1 MLPVL
6 SALFGAIVGGTVSI
20 VGFSAGIGDIVTRR
34 LNELFQ
40 AKMLT
45 ADVLITAYRRGILTK
60 EQYLREMTKIGYNDE
75 RAMISLDSSVNGLN
89 LGEIMTLYYRFN
101 ERQTKP
107 DWMGELWLLRR
118 LSESGYNPERKE
130 EILEA
135 NRNVP
140 TLQDTIVFAV
150 RDVFEEEQVKAAGLL
165 EGLPE
170 TFVREAQ
177 ERGLSREDAA
187 KYWAAHWQLPSLTSV
202 YEMFHRF
209 YPGSGHN
216 STFTEDDMDVFF
228 NLADIAPG
236 YRKRLKELSYNPLTR
251 VDIRRMYTM
260 GLYGEG
266 EAARP
271 GLIRDYRM
279 LGYSPV
285 DANRLAS
292 FTLLSYSSTKKKLT
306 PSQIL
311 KFYTNQIWGE
321 KSRETA
327 REKLKEG
334 GYSDELASGLLDY
347 EDRRIITQEE
357 RRKIDSIREQW
368 IAGTI
373 ASEAELHTS
382 LMAIPLENAKAQAL
396 IKEFN
401 AEKEKRVSRLS
412 RNEYDDM
419 YRDGV
424 ITESQYKR
432 FLRNLGYPSED
443 IELIISYKGE
453 SRTNP
458 STLPTKEDILS
469 WYSKDFITPVSF
481 IRLMRE
487 IGYRDEFIVLYAQS
501 ENKELEDEI
510 VRKLHIIQVNDE
522 TYLRT

>member
-1 MLPVL
+1 MLPIL
-6 SALFGAIVGGTVSI
+6 SALFGAIIGGSVSL
-20 VGFSAGIGDIVTRR
+20 VGFGPGIGDIVTRR

-40 AKMLT
+40 AKLLT
-45 ADVLITAYRRGILTK
+45 PDILITAYRRGILTRA
-60 EQYLREMTKIGYNDE
+60 QYLREMTKLGYNDE
-75 RAMISLDSSVNGLN
+75 KALISLDSSPNGLN
-89 LGEIMTLYYRFN
+89 LGEIMTLYYRFK
-101 ERQTKP
+101 ERQNKP
-107 DWMGELWLLRR
+107 DWMGEIWLKRR
-118 LSESGYNPERKE
+118 LSESGFNLDREQ

-150 RDVFEEEQVKAAGLL
+150 RDVFEPEQVEAAGLL
-165 EGLPE
+165 DGLPDA
-170 TFVREAQ
+170 FVTEAQ
-177 ERGLSREDAA
+177 ERGLSKEDAL

-216 STFTEDDMDVFF
+216 STFTDKDMDVFF

-236 YRKRLKELSYNPLTR
+236 YRNRLKELSYNPLTR

-271 GLIRDYRM
+271 LLVRDYRM

-292 FTLLSYSSTKKKLT
+292 FTLLSYSSKKKKLT

-311 KFYTNQIWGE
+311 KFYTNNIWGE
-321 KSRETA
+321 KNRETA
-327 REKLKEG
+327 LDKLKEG
-334 GYSDELASGLLDY
+334 GYSDELAINILEY

-357 RRKIDSIREQW
+357 RRKIDSLREQW

-373 ASEAELHTS
+373 ETEAELHS
-382 LMAIPLENAKAQAL
+382 LLMGIPLENSKAQSL

-412 RNEYDDM
+412 RNEYDEM
-419 YRDGV
+419 YRDGI

-432 FLRNLGYPSED
+432 FLRNLGYPKED
-443 IELIISYKGE
+443 IELIISYKGV

-458 STLPTKEDILS
+458 GALPTKEDILS
-469 WYSKDFITPVSF
+469 WYNEDSITPVTF
-481 IRLMRE
+481 LRYMRE
-487 IGYRDEFIVLYAQS
+487 IGFRDEFIVQYAKS
-501 ENKELEDEI
+501 MDKPFEDEI
-510 VRKLHIIQVNDE
+510 LAKLRLIEVKDDE
-522 TYLRT
+522 YLQA

>member
-45 ADVLITAYRRGILTK
+45 ADVLITAYRRGLITK

-89 LGEIMTLYYRFN
+89 LGEIMTLYYRYAN
-101 ERQTKP
+101 RQSKP
-107 DWMGELWLLRR
+107 DWMGELWLHRR

-135 NRNVP
+135 NRNTP
-140 TLQDTIVFAV
+140 TLQDVIVFAV
-150 RDVFEEEQVKAAGLL
+150 RDVYEPEQVAAAGLL
-165 EGLPE
+165 DGLPT
-170 TFVREAQ
+170 TFVTEAQ
-177 ERGLSREDAA
+177 ERGLNEEDAK

-209 YPGSGHN
+209 YIGSGHS
-216 STFTEDDMDVFF
+216 STFTEKDMDIFF

-236 YRKRLKELSYNPLTR
+236 YRERLKELSYNPLTR
-251 VDIRRMYTM
+251 VDIRRMFSM
-260 GLYGEG
+260 GQYGEG

-279 LGYSPV
+279 LGYSPY

-292 FTLLSYSSTKKKLT
+292 FTILSYSSTKKKLT
-306 PSQIL
+306 TAQIL
-311 KFYTNQIWGE
+311 KFYINNLWGDE
-321 KSRETA
+321 SRTTA
-327 REKLKEG
+327 LEKLKEG
-334 GYSDELASGLLDY
+334 GYNDELASALLDY
-347 EDRRIITQEE
+347 EDRKYIDGKEQQR
-357 RRKIDSIREQW
+357 IDSLREQW
-368 IAGTI
+368 INGTI
-373 ASEAELHTS
+373 ATEAELHTA
-382 LMAIPLENAKAQAL
+382 LMEIPVENSKAQAL
-396 IKEFN
+396 IKEFKSK
-401 AEKEKRVSRLS
+401 KESRVSRLS
-412 RNEYDDM
+412 RNEYDEM

-443 IELIISYKGE
+443 IALIISYKGE
-453 SRTNP
+453 SRTSP
-458 STLPTKEDILS
+458 SSLPTKDDILS
-469 WYSKDFITPVSF
+469 WYTNDFITPVAF
-481 IRLMRE
+481 IRYMRE
-487 IGYRDEFIVLYAQS
+487 IGYRDELIVLYAKS
-501 ENKELEDEI
+501 EGKELEEEI
-510 VRKLHIIQVNDE
+510 VRKLHIVEVNDE
-522 TYLRT
+522 TYLRQ